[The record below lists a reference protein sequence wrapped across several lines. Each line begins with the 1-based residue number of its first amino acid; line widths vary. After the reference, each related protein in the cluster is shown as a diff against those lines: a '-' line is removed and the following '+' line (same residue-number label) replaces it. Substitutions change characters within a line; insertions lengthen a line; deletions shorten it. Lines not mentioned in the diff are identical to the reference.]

1 MKTYIIDLDGT
12 MYRGNTNIDGAREF
26 IDYLHLKNLPYIFL
40 TNNATRTKKQ
50 AKEHM
55 LNLGFK
61 DIKEE
66 DFFTSAM
73 AAAKFIA
80 KNYPEKRCFMLG
92 ESGLEEALKE
102 WNFEFVQENVDFV
115 VVGLDR
121 NATYKSY
128 SEALHHI
135 L

>member
-12 MYRGNTNIDGAREF
+12 MYSGSTNIDGAREF
-26 IDYLHLKNLPYIFL
+26 IDYLHSKNLSYIFL

-66 DFFTSAM
+66 DFYTSAM
-73 AAAKFIA
+73 ASAKFIA
-80 KNYPEKRCFMLG
+80 KNYPEKKMFYD
-92 ESGLEEALKE
+92 
-102 WNFEFVQENVDFV
+102 W
-115 VVGLDR
+115 
-121 NATYKSY
+121 
-128 SEALHHI
+128 
-135 L
+135 